1 MNRYM
6 DLIGT
11 KARKASSQKINTKTK
26 NKVLNN
32 KSDILSI
39 YFTAGFPNLSDTT
52 TIIKN
57 LDNCGVDIIE
67 IGLPFSDPLADGPTI
82 QNSSNIALSNGMT
95 TKKLFEQLKG
105 LRKET
110 DIPLII
116 MGYFNP
122 IMQYG
127 IESFCKDCELAG
139 IDGLIIPD
147 LPAEIYSNDY
157 KTIFEK
163 YNLLNMF
170 LITPQTSDERIK
182 FIDKISSGFIYMV
195 SSFSITGTVNSFEKE
210 QKEYF
215 DRINKMDLKSSLLI
229 GFGISNKETF
239 KDAINHS
246 QGAII
251 GSAFIKFISE
261 NGVNKISDFIRK
273 IKG

>member
-1 MNRYM
+1 MNR
-6 DLIGT
+6 I
-11 KARKASSQKINTKTK
+11 

-57 LDNCGVDIIE
+57 LDNCGVDMIE

-110 DIPLII
+110 DISLII

-195 SSFSITGTVNSFEKE
+195 SSFSITGAVNSFEKE
-210 QKEYF
+210 QKKYF